1 MSTATNRAAEE
12 DVGALRA
19 EINELQTNL
28 AQMAEFRTELE
39 AERSKGFWRRLFRL
53 PPRAPEDTE
62 RARER
67 IRGRIALSLITTLII
82 VVGLTFWY
90 LLMLSRNFGALK
102 TDDLNT
108 LIPMVGTTLLT
119 PLVGL
124 IGAVTGFYYG
134 GQTAVQA
141 ASQATQ
147 AASQGAQTAT
157 NAATQGAQTAT
168 HAATQA
174 TSQTGQRPAQAAT
187 EAATEAATK
196 AATEAATKAATEA
209 ATKAAAQTG
218 QRPAQAVPA
227 EEAEEHPGDR

>member
-1 MSTATNRAAEE
+1 MSTATNGAAEE

-19 EINELQTNL
+19 EINELQTKL

-141 ASQATQ
+141 ASQTAQATHDASQTASRTAAQTAAQ
-147 AASQGAQTAT
+147 AASNTVAQMQDGDLMYTVKSGDTLGLIARRYNT
-157 NAATQGAQTAT
+157 TVDALQ
-168 HAATQA
+168 
-174 TSQTGQRPAQAAT
+174 
-187 EAATEAATK
+187 EANNI
-196 AATEAATKAATEA
+196 
-209 ATKAAAQTG
+209 
-218 QRPAQAVPA
+218 P
-227 EEAEEHPGDR
+227 